1 VKRRYQNGTVELG
14 KTAAGPTWYIR
25 FTTPPSPGIPSQ
37 RPRLRIGLKSQYPT
51 KAKAS
56 RAAQQLRDTFNNS
69 PESLCAPLRTFG
81 DLVARYEREE
91 MPERFSTRR
100 GYLKMH
106 RLYIVPR
113 WGATLLSDIEALEV
127 RAWLRSLNHLSTRSK
142 GHLHGQMKNLY
153 KYAALWKWVPATIN
167 PMSLFSIAGST
178 KRTRKPR
185 IVSPAQ
191 FRALLKYFADAGG
204 TDGSA
209 LRMQLLLT
217 CGFCLGLRASELFGL
232 RWSDFDHLQGIVRIR
247 RAVIQG
253 HVGEVKTERSNAPLP
268 LAEYVGDLF
277 LRWRAASPHSEDED
291 WVFASPNKGGR
302 KPLDANSLQVRIL
315 VPAGAAIGLDFN
327 LGWHTLRHGYKSL
340 LDRISSDASLK
351 RDLMRHADVH
361 TTMQV
366 YGEVEMDRLRAANA
380 TAVTLALT
388 E

>member
-1 VKRRYQNGTVELG
+1 MKRRYQNGTMELG

-25 FTTPPSPGIPSQ
+25 FTTLDQQ

-56 RAAQQLRDTFNNS
+56 RAAQQLRDTFNKS
-69 PESLCAPLRTFG
+69 PESLCAPVRTFG

-113 WGATLLSDIEALEV
+113 WGSTLLADIEALEV
-127 RAWLRSLNHLSTRSK
+127 RAWLRSLDHLSSRSK

-167 PMSLFSIAGST
+167 PMSLFSITGAT

-185 IVSPAQ
+185 VISPAQ
-191 FRALLKYFADAGG
+191 FRALLKFFAED
-204 TDGSA
+204 
-209 LRMQLLLT
+209 LRMQLLVT
-217 CGFCLGLRASELFGL
+217 CGFCLGLRSSELFGL

-247 RAVIQG
+247 RAVVQG

-268 LAEYVGDLF
+268 LAEYVGEMF
-277 LRWRAASPHSEDED
+277 LRWRAASPHNLDED

-302 KPLDANSLQVRIL
+302 KPLDANSLQVRVL
-315 VPAGAAIGLDFN
+315 VPAGTAIGLDFN